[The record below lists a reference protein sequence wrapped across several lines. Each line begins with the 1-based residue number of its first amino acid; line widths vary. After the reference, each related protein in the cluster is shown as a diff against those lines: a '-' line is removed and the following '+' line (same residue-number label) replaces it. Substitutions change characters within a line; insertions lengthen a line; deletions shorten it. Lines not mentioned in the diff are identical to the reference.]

1 MQVRGHIRTLGL
13 ALFTFLAARTVL
25 GGTHPQG
32 DNGHSQGKDQGGT
45 QDRTSGKIPGRLSAE
60 EGQGQARGD
69 QEHPRESDEDKQ
81 RTLPAVCAR
90 ALGPHRGDSADDQN
104 RRGDVA
110 QARNP
115 RKEQVGDRE
124 GEAERSE
131 AHQEHAQIALLAF
144 TSGDFF
150 CRGQGRVQA
159 ASPALFAT

>member
-25 GGTHPQG
+25 GGAHPQG
-32 DNGHSQGKDQGGT
+32 DNGHSQGKDQGSA
-45 QDRTSGKIPGRLSAE
+45 QDCASCKIPGRLPAE
-60 EGQGQARGD
+60 EGQSQARGD
-69 QEHPRESDEDKQ
+69 QEHPRESDEDEQ
-81 RTLPAVCAR
+81 RTLPAVRAR

-104 RRGDVA
+104 RGGDVA
-110 QARNP
+110 QARDP

-124 GEAERSE
+124 CEAKRSE